1 MSDSDLDLDDR
12 ELTKSPDKSIEALRS
27 AAEPT
32 KRKGNSEQ
40 DRAPEVSNADLFSLM
55 TTYFNNKLSGIEK
68 NFSDTTET
76 LVKRAKKAENTF
88 KFKGNQVQFELNS
101 DIQDSISTAIGY
113 IEKNRPKKA
122 VRVLE
127 DSSVQLK
134 KRNKSEGGW
143 RTVNEY
149 LSDEVA
155 SDSEDEKR
163 IRAADNRAVKKIKAE
178 KTDKRSSRK
187 RPAEASGSTAQMA
200 HNGTGG
206 SDATF
211 RLQPFRGAWPPAA
224 KVSATKIASR
234 PQTSATTV
242 ACKGTGQ
249 ETAGRERQ
257 GQDLPEDLLLKDH
270 NSDIFKKYLGFSW
283 KLGGVTKFFVF
294 TVLPFGL
301 KSSGYIFTKVVRPLV
316 KHWRKKGIKVVVYL
330 DDGFGLADNE
340 NTCKMHSDL
349 IKSDLIA
356 SGFVPNRDKCHWT
369 PTQKL
374 EWLGFIWNLDICKLN
389 IPDRKKYDLIDLV
402 NIILNSSCKV
412 KVRLLAKAAGKII
425 SFTPALGHN
434 TQIMSRGLFE
444 VINLRQD
451 WNQSININHCNA
463 CIRDLIFWRDNICKL
478 EPVSLLGLDSEF
490 YIFTDASN
498 TGAAGYI
505 DNLKQIMHKSWSD
518 DEKLKS
524 STWREVKAIE
534 LSILSF
540 ARLLKHCTVSF
551 YTDNQNAVTIVHKGS
566 KVPELQSLALSIY
579 DCCRKNDIT
588 IFVNWIPRE
597 QNEQADMLSRIVDID
612 DWRISDEFFTF
623 LNDLWGH
630 FQWIGLLAFENTKLQ
645 KFNLFIAD
653 DRFHVRLVR

>member
-88 KFKGNQVQFELNS
+88 KFKGNQLQFELNS

-134 KRNKSEGGW
+134 KRNKLIRIADKSEGGW

-211 RLQPFRGAWPPAA
+211 RLQPFRGDAGA

-270 NSDIFKKYLGFSW
+270 NSDIFKFNEPERI
-283 KLGGVTKFFVF
+283 FE
-294 TVLPFGL
+294 
-301 KSSGYIFTKVVRPLV
+301 SG
-316 KHWRKKGIKVVVYL
+316 
-330 DDGFGLADNE
+330 N
-340 NTCKMHSDL
+340 N
-349 IKSDLIA
+349 
-356 SGFVPNRDKCHWT
+356 
-369 PTQKL
+369 
-374 EWLGFIWNLDICKLN
+374 
-389 IPDRKKYDLIDLV
+389 
-402 NIILNSSCKV
+402 LNSIF
-412 KVRLLAKAAGKII
+412 VRGDFKGTILAVLL
-425 SFTPALGHN
+425 
-434 TQIMSRGLFE
+434 
-444 VINLRQD
+444 
-451 WNQSININHCNA
+451 
-463 CIRDLIFWRDNICKL
+463 
-478 EPVSLLGLDSEF
+478 
-490 YIFTDASN
+490 DAS
-498 TGAAGYI
+498 Y
-505 DNLKQIMHKSWSD
+505 
-518 DEKLKS
+518 
-524 STWREVKAIE
+524 
-534 LSILSF
+534 
-540 ARLLKHCTVSF
+540 C
-551 YTDNQNAVTIVHKGS
+551 
-566 KVPELQSLALSIY
+566 
-579 DCCRKNDIT
+579 
-588 IFVNWIPRE
+588 
-597 QNEQADMLSRIVDID
+597 
-612 DWRISDEFFTF
+612 
-623 LNDLWGH
+623 
-630 FQWIGLLAFENTKLQ
+630 
-645 KFNLFIAD
+645 
-653 DRFHVRLVR
+653 